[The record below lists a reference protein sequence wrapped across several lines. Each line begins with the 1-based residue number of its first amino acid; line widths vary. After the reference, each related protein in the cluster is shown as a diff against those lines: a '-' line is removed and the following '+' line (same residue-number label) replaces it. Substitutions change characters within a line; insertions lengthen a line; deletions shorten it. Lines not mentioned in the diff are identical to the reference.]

1 MPYELPPLPYD
12 YDALAPTIDEQT
24 MRIHH
29 DKHHQAYVTNVNA
42 ALEGTEWADR
52 PIEQVLDNLDLLPE
66 DKRAAVRNNGGGHA
80 NHSLFWQIMGPN
92 GGGAPSGALAAAIDA
107 TFESLDALKAQVVDA
122 GVKRFGSGWS
132 WLIHDGTGLA
142 VVSTPNQDTPLMT
155 GDTPLLGVDVW
166 EHAYYLNYQNR
177 RPDYLAAWWDVV
189 NWDEVGRRYERGRLE
204 QNRSRW
210 SRRGSPS
217 PLRALHQKRSVA
229 TSRCSSTSPTKLIV
243 PRQSTTP
250 DVWSASGSTSWTLC
264 QSQAPRR
271 REVEIRLAGGGGDE
285 ARRAER
291 GETPRGIL
299 DVGKRGDHQGR
310 FLQVP
315 REPTREPPR
324 RPPD

>member
-107 TFESLDALKAQVVDA
+107 TFDTLDALKKQVVDA

-189 NWDEVGRRYERGRLE
+189 NWDEVGRRYE
-204 QNRSRW
+204 
-210 SRRGSPS
+210 
-217 PLRALHQKRSVA
+217 A
-229 TSRCSSTSPTKLIV
+229 
-243 PRQSTTP
+243 
-250 DVWSASGSTSWTLC
+250 
-264 QSQAPRR
+264 
-271 REVEIRLAGGGGDE
+271 
-285 ARRAER
+285 
-291 GETPRGIL
+291 
-299 DVGKRGDHQGR
+299 VG
-310 FLQVP
+310 
-315 REPTREPPR
+315 
-324 RPPD
+324 